1 MSFRAS
7 GLLYWT
13 PRVLCILFFVFVSM
27 FALDVFNE
35 HLPFRRMMVAL
46 AMLMVPTMIMT
57 ALLLVSWRWEWVG
70 AVGFVVLALLYVSR
84 IGGLFHA
91 YAIILVPALLIAA
104 LFLLN
109 WIYRAD
115 LRSQA

>member
-13 PRVLCILFFVFVSM
+13 PRVLCILFIVFVSM

-35 HLPFRRMMVAL
+35 HLPFWRMIAAL
-46 AMLMVPTMIMT
+46 ARHLVPTALMT
-57 ALLLVSWRWEWVG
+57 VLLLVSWRREWVV
-70 AVGFVVLALLYVSR
+70 AAGFVVLALLYVSR
-84 IGGLFHA
+84 MGGLSHA
-91 YAIILVPALLIAA
+91 YAIIVVPALLIAA

-109 WIYRAD
+109 WIYRVD
-115 LRSQA
+115 LKSQA